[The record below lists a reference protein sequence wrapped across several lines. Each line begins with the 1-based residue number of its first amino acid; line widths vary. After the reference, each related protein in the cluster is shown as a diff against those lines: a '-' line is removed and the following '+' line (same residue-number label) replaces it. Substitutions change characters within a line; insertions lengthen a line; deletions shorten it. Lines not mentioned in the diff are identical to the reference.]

1 MKSAVLNGTF
11 MRARYACGAAL
22 TTYGLQSMKDEQD
35 ADRLQV
41 SPAAD
46 HAAGLPAVV
55 RSARMLH
62 DQMGVVRGA
71 RALLRINQKHGFDC
85 PGCAWP
91 EGSAHRKVAEF
102 CENGVKAVAEE
113 ATERRIEAEFW
124 AEHSVNDLRERSGY
138 WLGQQGPLTHP
149 PHQAPG
155 SDPH

>member
-11 MRARYACGAAL
+11 MRARYAWGTAL
-22 TTYGLQSMKDEQD
+22 TTYGLQSMEDEQEVS
-35 ADRLQV
+35 RLRV
-41 SPAAD
+41 TSAAD
-46 HAAGLPAVV
+46 HAAGVPAVV
-55 RSARMLH
+55 RSVRMLH
-62 DQMGVVRGA
+62 DQVGVVRGA

-113 ATERRIEAEFW
+113 ATERRIEAKFW

-138 WLGQQGPLTHP
+138 WLGQQGRLTQP
-149 PHQAPG
+149 VYKAPG
-155 SDPH
+155 SDH